1 MADRK
6 KEVKEAQK
14 AGESIIASQFGNEPK
29 TETPSDIKKINQGYK
44 TMEEAQKAKDAKN
57 SAASKT
63 DSTDKSRDDM
73 FSLSYEDA
81 KAKYGRGQGNNIYFM
96 SKEQFER
103 AKADWQNN
111 QGSLVAQRFAEFDGK
126 PYQSAPKKG
135 KTWAD
140 VKSENGNNP
149 AKIAEYLNN
158 TPDYKPGDLTKK
170 GMAEMGYKQGEDGKW
185 TIDNVL
191 DEIDNISASDKTIA
205 TAVESFTNP
214 ETGDVD
220 EGKANAAINEYEQRL
235 VELGAATYD
244 KDGNFILKPTS
255 KGKGWETWATLLS
268 VGLSVIGIAMGIPII
283 PINFRAVTGKD
294 ARDAQIQA
302 LQTQYMN
309 IKSDSAKT
317 IDQMNADVGAGQIA
331 QNNQEA
337 LAAQEKHAQAT
348 AATKDVIGAQTGAEK
363 ELIEKRTD
371 EEIRKDEAQFK
382 RDMQRLQKDQD
393 FQLKLAALQQ
403 QYAKEMANLQS
414 ALSTGSAI
422 DVMRYQNSGFLKDLE
437 EMGMSFSDIASYMAA
452 KNGISPSDKNWQR
465 VKSVSDM
472 MADQANAAGGILQ
485 GIGDIIPF

>member
-1 MADRK
+1 MASRK
-6 KEVKEAQK
+6 EELKKAKE
-14 AGESIIASQFGNEPK
+14 AGESIVTNKFASDATPK
-29 TETPSDIKKINQGYK
+29 NAG
-44 TMEEAQKAKDAKN
+44 
-57 SAASKT
+57 SKT
-63 DSTDKSRDDM
+63 TLDDTRNDM
-73 FSLSYEDA
+73 FSMDYEAA
-81 KAKYGRGQGNNIYFM
+81 KQKYGQKGQGNNFYFM
-96 SKEQFER
+96 SKDQFDRQKQKYLEE
-103 AKADWQNN
+103 NG
-111 QGSLVAQRFAEFDGK
+111 GSLVAQRFAEYDGK
-126 PYQSAPKKG
+126 PYQSEPTKKG

-140 VKSENGNNP
+140 VKSENGNDP
-149 AKIAEYLNN
+149 AKIADYLNS
-158 TPDYKPGDLTKK
+158 TPDYKPGELTKK
-170 GMAEMGYKQGEDGKW
+170 GMAEMGYKQDEDGKW

-191 DEIDNISASDKTIA
+191 DEIDNISASDKTVA
-205 TAVESFTNP
+205 TAVRSFTNP

-268 VGLSVIGIAMGIPII
+268 VGLSVIGIAMGVPII

-294 ARDAQIQA
+294 SRDAQIQA

-331 QNNQEA
+331 QNNQDA

-371 EEIRKDEAQFK
+371 AEIRKDEEQFK

-403 QYAKEMANLQS
+403 QYAKEMAQLQS

-422 DVMRYQNSGFLKDLE
+422 DVMKYQNSGFLKDLKD
-437 EMGMSFSDIASYMAA
+437 MGMSFSDIASYTAA
-452 KNGISPSDKNWQR
+452 KNGISPSDKNWNR
-465 VKSVSDM
+465 VKMVSDM
-472 MADQANAAGGILQ
+472 MSDQANAVGGILS
-485 GIGDIIPF
+485 GVGDIIPF

>member
-1 MADRK
+1 MADKK

-14 AGESIIASQFGNEPK
+14 SNESIVAKKFASNVTPK
-29 TETPSDIKKINQGYK
+29 NVGSNTTLDDTRK
-44 TMEEAQKAKDAKN
+44 
-57 SAASKT
+57 
-63 DSTDKSRDDM
+63 DM
-73 FSLSYEDA
+73 FSMDYEDA
-81 KAKYGRGQGNNIYFM
+81 KQKYGQGQGNNIYFM
-96 SKEQFER
+96 PKNQFEKSKEEYLKNTKTDNKN
-103 AKADWQNN
+103 AATDT
-111 QGSLVAQRFAEFDGK
+111 SLVAKKFAE
-126 PYQSAPKKG
+126 PKG

-140 VKSENGNNP
+140 VKSENGNDP
-149 AKIAEYLNN
+149 AKIADYLNN
-158 TPDYKPGDLTKK
+158 NPDYKAGELTKK

-191 DEIDNISASDKTIA
+191 DEIDNISASDKKVA
-205 TAVESFTNP
+205 SAVQSFTNP

-220 EGKANAAINEYEQRL
+220 EEKANAAINEYEQRL

-268 VGLSVIGIAMGIPII
+268 VGLSVIGIAMGVPII

-317 IDQMNADVGAGQIA
+317 IDKMNADVGAGQIA
-331 QNNQEA
+331 QNNQDA

-382 RDMQRLQKDQD
+382 RDMQRLQKDRD
-393 FQLKLAALQQ
+393 FQIKYAALQQ
-403 QYAKEMANLQS
+403 QYAKEMAELQD

-422 DVMRYQNSGFLKDLE
+422 AVMKYQNSGFLKDLKD
-437 EMGMSFSDIASYMAA
+437 MGMSFSDIASYTAA
-452 KNGISPSDKNWQR
+452 KNGISPSDKNWNR
-465 VKSVSDM
+465 VKQVSDM
-472 MADQANAAGGILQ
+472 VNDTANTVIGGLN
-485 GIGDIIPF
+485 PLKK

>member
-1 MADRK
+1 MADKK

-14 AGESIIASQFGNEPK
+14 AGESIVAKQFGAPS
-29 TETPSDIKKINQGYK
+29 TPWSSSSSNSSSNSSSSTSSG
-44 TMEEAQKAKDAKN
+44 TDAR
-57 SAASKT
+57 S
-63 DSTDKSRDDM
+63 DM
-73 FSLSYEDA
+73 FTMTYEDA

-96 SKEQFER
+96 PKDQFEKSKEEYL
-103 AKADWQNN
+103 KNTKTDT
-111 QGSLVAQRFAEFDGK
+111 SLVAKKFAENSGANK
-126 PYQSAPKKG
+126 N

-140 VKSENGNNP
+140 VKSENGNDP
-149 AKIAEYLNN
+149 AKIADYLNS

-191 DEIDNISASDKTIA
+191 DEIDNISASDKKVA
-205 TAVESFTNP
+205 TAVQSFTNP

-255 KGKGWETWATLLS
+255 KEKGWETWATLLS

-294 ARDAQIQA
+294 TRDAQIQA

-317 IDQMNADVGAGQIA
+317 VDQMNADVGAGQIA
-331 QNNQEA
+331 QNNQDA

-382 RDMQRLQKDQD
+382 RDMQRLQKDQN

-403 QYAKEMANLQS
+403 QYGKEMAQLQS
-414 ALSTGSAI
+414 DLSTGSAI
-422 DVMRYQNSGFLKDLE
+422 DIMRYQNSGFLKDLKD
-437 EMGMSFSDIASYMAA
+437 MGMSFSDIASYTAA
-452 KNGISPSDKNWQR
+452 KNGISPSDKNWNR
-465 VKSVSDM
+465 VKMVSDM
-472 MADQANAAGGILQ
+472 ANDTARAVSGF
-485 GIGDIIPF
+485 IPGRKK

>member
-1 MADRK
+1 MASRK
-6 KEVKEAQK
+6 EELKKAKEI
-14 AGESIIASQFGNEPK
+14 GESIVANKFASDVTPK
-29 TETPSDIKKINQGYK
+29 NVD
-44 TMEEAQKAKDAKN
+44 
-57 SAASKT
+57 SKT
-63 DSTDKSRDDM
+63 TLDDTRKDM
-73 FSLSYEDA
+73 FSMDYEAA
-81 KAKYGRGQGNNIYFM
+81 KQKYGQKGQGNNFYFM
-96 SKEQFER
+96 SKDQFDNQKQKYLDEQ
-103 AKADWQNN
+103 KTTSDIKNVSN
-111 QGSLVAQRFAEFDGK
+111 GDK
-126 PYQSAPKKG
+126 PYQSTPNKKG

-140 VKSENGNNP
+140 VKAENGDDP
-149 AKIAEYLNN
+149 AKIADYLNN
-158 TPDYKPGDLTKK
+158 TPEYKAGDLTKK

-191 DEIDNISASDKTIA
+191 DEIDNISASDKTVA
-205 TAVESFTNP
+205 TAVQSFTNP

-220 EGKANAAINEYEQRL
+220 EEKANTAINEYEQRL

-283 PINFRAVTGKD
+283 PINFKAIAGKD
-294 ARDAQIQA
+294 SRDAQIQA

-331 QNNQEA
+331 QNNQDA

-371 EEIRKDEAQFK
+371 AEIRKDENQFK
-382 RDMQRLQKDQD
+382 RDMARLQSDQN

-403 QYAKEMANLQS
+403 QYSKEMAELQS
-414 ALSTGSAI
+414 ALTTGSAI
-422 DVMRYQNSGFLKDLE
+422 DVMKYQNSGFLKDLKD
-437 EMGMSFSDIASYMAA
+437 MGMSFSDIASYTAA
-452 KNGISPSDKNWQR
+452 KNGISPSDKNWNR
-465 VKSVSDM
+465 VN
-472 MADQANAAGGILQ
+472 MAVGMVTDVATAASKFVPGKKK
-485 GIGDIIPF
+485 

>member
-1 MADRK
+1 MAGRK
-6 KEVKEAQK
+6 EELKKAKET
-14 AGESIIASQFGNEPK
+14 GESIVANKFASDVTPK
-29 TETPSDIKKINQGYK
+29 NVD
-44 TMEEAQKAKDAKN
+44 
-57 SAASKT
+57 SKT
-63 DSTDKSRDDM
+63 TLDDTRKDM
-73 FSLSYEDA
+73 FSMDYEAA
-81 KAKYGRGQGNNIYFM
+81 KQKYGRKGQGNNFYFM
-96 SKEQFER
+96 SKDQFDNQKQKYLDEQKTTSDIKN
-103 AKADWQNN
+103 ASNGD
-111 QGSLVAQRFAEFDGK
+111 K
-126 PYQSAPKKG
+126 PYQSTPNKKG

-140 VKSENGNNP
+140 VKAENGDDP
-149 AKIAEYLNN
+149 AKIADYLNN
-158 TPDYKPGDLTKK
+158 TPEYKAGDLTKK

-191 DEIDNISASDKTIA
+191 DEIDNISASDKTVA
-205 TAVESFTNP
+205 TAVQSFTNP

-220 EGKANAAINEYEQRL
+220 EEKANTAINEYEQRL

-294 ARDAQIQA
+294 SRDAQIQA

-331 QNNQEA
+331 QNNQDA

-371 EEIRKDEAQFK
+371 AEIRKDENQFK
-382 RDMQRLQKDQD
+382 RDMARLQSDQN

-403 QYAKEMANLQS
+403 QYSKEMAELQS
-414 ALSTGSAI
+414 ALTTGSAI
-422 DVMRYQNSGFLKDLE
+422 DVMKYQNSGFLKDLKD
-437 EMGMSFSDIASYMAA
+437 MGMSFSDIASYTAA
-452 KNGISPSDKNWQR
+452 KNGISPSDKNWNR
-465 VKSVSDM
+465 VN
-472 MADQANAAGGILQ
+472 MAVGMVTDVATAASKFVPGKE
-485 GIGDIIPF
+485 

>member
-1 MADRK
+1 MASRK
-6 KEVKEAQK
+6 EELKKAKEI
-14 AGESIIASQFGNEPK
+14 GESIVANKFASDVTPK
-29 TETPSDIKKINQGYK
+29 NVD
-44 TMEEAQKAKDAKN
+44 
-57 SAASKT
+57 SKT
-63 DSTDKSRDDM
+63 TLDDTRKDM
-73 FSLSYEDA
+73 FSMDYEAA
-81 KAKYGRGQGNNIYFM
+81 KQKYGRKGQGNNFYFM
-96 SKEQFER
+96 PKDQFDNQKQKYLDEQKTTSDIKN
-103 AKADWQNN
+103 ASNGD
-111 QGSLVAQRFAEFDGK
+111 K
-126 PYQSAPKKG
+126 PYQSTPNKKG

-140 VKSENGNNP
+140 VKAENGDDP
-149 AKIAEYLNN
+149 AKIADYLNN
-158 TPDYKPGDLTKK
+158 TPEYKAGDLTKK

-191 DEIDNISASDKTIA
+191 DEIDNISASDKTVA
-205 TAVESFTNP
+205 TAVQSFTNP

-220 EGKANAAINEYEQRL
+220 EEKANAAINEYEQRL

-294 ARDAQIQA
+294 SRDAQIQA

-331 QNNQEA
+331 QNNQDA

-371 EEIRKDEAQFK
+371 AEIRKDENQFK
-382 RDMQRLQKDQD
+382 RDMARLQSDQN

-403 QYAKEMANLQS
+403 QYSKEMAELQS
-414 ALSTGSAI
+414 ALTTGSAI
-422 DVMRYQNSGFLKDLE
+422 DVMKYQNSGFLKDLKD
-437 EMGMSFSDIASYMAA
+437 MGMSFSDIASYTAA
-452 KNGISPSDKNWQR
+452 KNGISPSDKNWNR
-465 VKSVSDM
+465 VN
-472 MADQANAAGGILQ
+472 MAVGMVTDVATAASKFVPGKKK
-485 GIGDIIPF
+485 

>member
-6 KEVKEAQK
+6 EELKKAKE
-14 AGESIIASQFGNEPK
+14 AGESIVAKQFAEKQEPATTTK
-29 TETPSDIKKINQGYK
+29 PSEIRKINHGHGSILYHYDGKGYK
-44 TMEEAQKAKDAKN
+44 TMEEAQKAKDAKEGTTSDMKN
-57 SAASKT
+57 AST
-63 DSTDKSRDDM
+63 GDSLIVK
-73 FSLSYEDA
+73 L
-81 KAKYGRGQGNNIYFM
+81 
-96 SKEQFER
+96 
-103 AKADWQNN
+103 
-111 QGSLVAQRFAEFDGK
+111 FAEHDGK
-126 PYQSAPKKG
+126 PYQATKN
-135 KTWAD
+135 KTWDD
-140 VKSENGNNP
+140 VKSENGNDP
-149 AKIAEYLNN
+149 AKIADYLNN
-158 TPDYKPGDLTKK
+158 TPTYKPGELTKK

-191 DEIDNISASDKTIA
+191 DEIDNISASDKTVS
-205 TAVESFTNP
+205 TAVQSFTNP

-220 EGKANAAINEYEQRL
+220 EGKANAAINEYEQKL

-255 KGKGWETWATLLS
+255 KEKGWETWATLLS
-268 VGLSVIGIAMGIPII
+268 VGLSVIGIAMGVPII

-294 ARDAQIQA
+294 SRDAQIQA

-331 QNNQEA
+331 QNNQDA

-348 AATKDVIGAQTGAEK
+348 AATKDVIGAQTDAEK

-371 EEIRKDEAQFK
+371 AEIRKDEEQFK
-382 RDMQRLQKDQD
+382 RDMQRLQKDQG
-393 FQLKLAALQQ
+393 FQLKMAALQH

-414 ALSTGSAI
+414 ALTTGSAI
-422 DVMRYQNSGFLKDLE
+422 DVMKYQNSGFLKDLKD
-437 EMGMSFSDIASYMAA
+437 MGMSFSDIASYTAA

-472 MADQANAAGGILQ
+472 MADQANAVGGILS
-485 GIGDIIPF
+485 GVGSIIPF

>member
-1 MADRK
+1 MADKK
-6 KEVKEAQK
+6 KEVKK
-14 AGESIIASQFGNEPK
+14 SGESIVDKDVTPKNASSNTTLDDTRK
-29 TETPSDIKKINQGYK
+29 
-44 TMEEAQKAKDAKN
+44 
-57 SAASKT
+57 
-63 DSTDKSRDDM
+63 DM
-73 FSLSYEDA
+73 FSMDYEDA
-81 KAKYGRGQGNNIYFM
+81 KQKYGQGQGNNIYFM
-96 SKEQFER
+96 PKDQFENSKEEYL
-103 AKADWQNN
+103 KNTKTDT
-111 QGSLVAQRFAEFDGK
+111 SLVAKKFAENSG
-126 PYQSAPKKG
+126 A

-140 VKSENGNNP
+140 VKSENDNDP
-149 AKIAEYLNN
+149 AKIADYMNN
-158 TPDYKPGDLTKK
+158 NPDYKPGELTKK

-191 DEIDNISASDKTIA
+191 DEIDNISASDKKVS
-205 TAVESFTNP
+205 TAVQSFTNP

-220 EGKANAAINEYEQRL
+220 EEKANAAINEYEQRL

-268 VGLSVIGIAMGIPII
+268 VGLSVIGIAMGIPVI

-331 QNNQEA
+331 QNNQDA

-382 RDMQRLQKDQD
+382 RDMQRLKQDRD
-393 FQLKLAALQQ
+393 FQIKYAALQQ
-403 QYAKEMANLQS
+403 QYAKEMAELQD
-414 ALSTGSAI
+414 ALTTGSAI
-422 DVMRYQNSGFLKDLE
+422 AVMKYQNSGFLKDLKD
-437 EMGMSFSDIASYMAA
+437 MGMSFSDIASYTAA
-452 KNGISPSDKNWQR
+452 KNGISPSDKNWNR
-465 VKSVSDM
+465 VKQVSDM
-472 MADQANAAGGILQ
+472 VNDTANTVISGLK
-485 GIGDIIPF
+485 PLKK

>member
-14 AGESIIASQFGNEPK
+14 AGESIVAKKFASDATPK
-29 TETPSDIKKINQGYK
+29 NAGLNTTLYDIKKDMSSMDY
-44 TMEEAQKAKDAKN
+44 EAVKQ
-57 SAASKT
+57 
-63 DSTDKSRDDM
+63 
-73 FSLSYEDA
+73 
-81 KAKYGRGQGNNIYFM
+81 KYGRGRGDNKN
-96 SKEQFER
+96 
-103 AKADWQNN
+103 AATDT
-111 QGSLVAQRFAEFDGK
+111 SLVAKQFAEK
-126 PYQSAPKKG
+126 PKKE

-140 VKSENGNNP
+140 VKSENGNDP
-149 AKIAEYLNN
+149 AKMAEWLNN
-158 TPDYKPGDLTKK
+158 NPDYKAGNLTKK
-170 GMAEMGYKQGEDGKW
+170 GMAEVGYKQGEDGKW

-191 DEIDNISASDKTIA
+191 DEIDNISASDKKVA
-205 TAVESFTNP
+205 NAVESFTNP

-220 EGKANAAINEYEQRL
+220 EGKANAAINEYEQKL

-294 ARDAQIQA
+294 TRDAQIQA
-302 LQTQYMN
+302 LQSQYMN

-331 QNNQEA
+331 QNNQDA

-363 ELIEKRTD
+363 ELIETRTD
-371 EEIRKDEAQFK
+371 AEIRKDEAQFK
-382 RDMQRLQKDQD
+382 RDMARLQKDQN

-403 QYAKEMANLQS
+403 QYGKEMAQLQS
-414 ALSTGSAI
+414 DLTTGSAI
-422 DVMRYQNSGFLKDLE
+422 DVMKYQNSGFLKDLKD
-437 EMGMSFSDIASYMAA
+437 MGMSFSDIASYVAA
-452 KNGISPSDKNWQR
+452 KNGISPSDKNWNR
-465 VKSVSDM
+465 VKMVSDM
-472 MADQANAAGGILQ
+472 VNDTAGSVSGF
-485 GIGDIIPF
+485 IPGLGRK

>member
-14 AGESIIASQFGNEPK
+14 AGESIVANKFASDATPK
-29 TETPSDIKKINQGYK
+29 NAG
-44 TMEEAQKAKDAKN
+44 
-57 SAASKT
+57 SKT
-63 DSTDKSRDDM
+63 TLDDTRKDM
-73 FSLSYEDA
+73 FSLDYESA
-81 KAKYGRGQGNNIYFM
+81 KQKYGQKGQGNNLYFM

-103 AKADWQNN
+103 AKTDWQDK
-111 QGSLVAQRFAEFDGK
+111 QGSLVAQQFAENGGK
-126 PYQSAPKKG
+126 PYQKEPTKKG

-140 VKSENGNNP
+140 VKSENGNDP
-149 AKIAEYLNN
+149 SKIADYLNN
-158 TPDYKPGDLTKK
+158 TPDYKPGELTKK

-191 DEIDNISASDKTIA
+191 DEIDNISASDKTVA
-205 TAVESFTNP
+205 TAVQSFTNP

-294 ARDAQIQA
+294 SRDAQIQA

-331 QNNQEA
+331 QNNQDA

-371 EEIRKDEAQFK
+371 AEIRKDEEQFK

-393 FQLKLAALQQ
+393 FQLKIAALQQ
-403 QYAKEMANLQS
+403 QYAKEMAQLQS
-414 ALSTGSAI
+414 ALTTGSAI
-422 DVMRYQNSGFLKDLE
+422 DVMRYQNSGFLKDLKD
-437 EMGMSFSDIASYMAA
+437 MGMSFSDIASYTAA
-452 KNGISPSDKNWQR
+452 KNGISPSDKNWNR

-472 MADQANAAGGILQ
+472 LADQANAAGGILS
-485 GIGDIIPF
+485 GVGSIIPF

>member
-1 MADRK
+1 MASRK
-6 KEVKEAQK
+6 EELKKTKET
-14 AGESIIASQFGNEPK
+14 GESIVANKFASDVTPK
-29 TETPSDIKKINQGYK
+29 NVD
-44 TMEEAQKAKDAKN
+44 
-57 SAASKT
+57 SKT
-63 DSTDKSRDDM
+63 TLDDTRKDM
-73 FSLSYEDA
+73 FSMDYEAA
-81 KAKYGRGQGNNIYFM
+81 KQKYGQKGQGNNFYFM
-96 SKEQFER
+96 SKDQFDNQKQKYLDEQKTTSDIKN
-103 AKADWQNN
+103 ASNGD
-111 QGSLVAQRFAEFDGK
+111 K
-126 PYQSAPKKG
+126 PYQSTPNKKG

-140 VKSENGNNP
+140 VKAENGDDP
-149 AKIAEYLNN
+149 AKIADYLNN
-158 TPDYKPGDLTKK
+158 TPEYKAGDLTKK

-191 DEIDNISASDKTIA
+191 DEIDNISASDKTVA
-205 TAVESFTNP
+205 TAVQSFTNP

-220 EGKANAAINEYEQRL
+220 EEKANAAINEYEQRL

-294 ARDAQIQA
+294 SRDAQIQA

-331 QNNQEA
+331 QNNQDA

-371 EEIRKDEAQFK
+371 AEIRKDENQFK
-382 RDMQRLQKDQD
+382 RDMARLQSDQN

-403 QYAKEMANLQS
+403 QYSKEMAELQS
-414 ALSTGSAI
+414 ALTTGSAI
-422 DVMRYQNSGFLKDLE
+422 DVMKYQNSGFLKDLKD
-437 EMGMSFSDIASYMAA
+437 MGMSFSDIASYTAA
-452 KNGISPSDKNWQR
+452 KNGISPSDKNWNR
-465 VKSVSDM
+465 VN
-472 MADQANAAGGILQ
+472 MAVGMVTDVATAASKFVPGKE
-485 GIGDIIPF
+485 

>member
-1 MADRK
+1 MADKK

-14 AGESIIASQFGNEPK
+14 VGESIVAKKFAEPK
-29 TETPSDIKKINQGYK
+29 EEKKTTP
-44 TMEEAQKAKDAKN
+44 
-57 SAASKT
+57 SKT
-63 DSTDKSRDDM
+63 DSSDM
-73 FSLSYEDA
+73 YSLSYEDA
-81 KAKYGRGQGNNIYFM
+81 KQKYGQGQGNNIYFM
-96 SKEQFER
+96 PKDQFEKGKEEYLKNTKTDNKN
-103 AKADWQNN
+103 AATDT
-111 QGSLVAQRFAEFDGK
+111 SLVAKKFAENK
-126 PYQSAPKKG
+126 S

-140 VKSENGNNP
+140 VKAENGNDP
-149 AKIAEYLNN
+149 AKIADYMNN
-158 TPDYKPGDLTKK
+158 NPDYKPGELTKK

-191 DEIDNISASDKTIA
+191 DEIDNISASDKTVA
-205 TAVESFTNP
+205 NAVQSFTNP

-268 VGLSVIGIAMGIPII
+268 VGLSVIGIAMGVPII

-331 QNNQEA
+331 QNNQDA

-382 RDMQRLQKDQD
+382 RDMQRLQKDRD
-393 FQLKLAALQQ
+393 FQIKYAALQQ
-403 QYAKEMANLQS
+403 QYAKEMAELQD

-422 DVMRYQNSGFLKDLE
+422 AVMKYQNSGFLKDLQD
-437 EMGMSFSDIASYMAA
+437 MGMSFSDIASYTAA
-452 KNGISPSDKNWQR
+452 KNGISPSDKNWNR
-465 VKSVSDM
+465 VKMVSDMVNDTASSVSDF
-472 MADQANAAGGILQ
+472 
-485 GIGDIIPF
+485 IPGKKK

>member
-1 MADRK
+1 MADKK

-14 AGESIIASQFGNEPK
+14 AGESIVAKKFASDA
-29 TETPSDIKKINQGYK
+29 TP
-44 TMEEAQKAKDAKN
+44 KDAGSNTTSDDTRK
-57 SAASKT
+57 
-63 DSTDKSRDDM
+63 DM
-73 FSLSYEDA
+73 FSMDYEAA
-81 KAKYGRGQGNNIYFM
+81 KQKYGRGQGNNIYFM
-96 SKEQFER
+96 PKDQFEKGKEEYLKNTKTDNKN
-103 AKADWQNN
+103 AATDT
-111 QGSLVAQRFAEFDGK
+111 SLVAKQFAENGGK
-126 PYQSAPKKG
+126 PYQATKT

-140 VKSENGNNP
+140 VKSENGNDP
-149 AKIAEYLNN
+149 AKIADYLNS
-158 TPDYKPGDLTKK
+158 TPDYKPGELTKK

-185 TIDNVL
+185 NIDNVL
-191 DEIDNISASDKTIA
+191 DEIDNISASDKKVA
-205 TAVESFTNP
+205 TAVQSFTNP

-220 EGKANAAINEYEQRL
+220 EEKANKAINEYEQKL

-244 KDGNFILKPTS
+244 KDGNFVLTPTS

-268 VGLSVIGIAMGIPII
+268 VGLSVIGIAMGVPVL

-331 QNNQEA
+331 QNNQDA

-371 EEIRKDEAQFK
+371 AEIRKDEKQFK
-382 RDMQRLQKDQD
+382 RDMQRLQKDRD
-393 FQLKLAALQQ
+393 FQLKFAALQQ
-403 QYAKEMANLQS
+403 QYAKEMAELQD

-422 DVMRYQNSGFLKDLE
+422 DVMKYQNSGFLKDLKD
-437 EMGMSFSDIASYMAA
+437 MGMSFSDIASYTAA
-452 KNGISPSDKNWQR
+452 KNGISPADKNWNR
-465 VKSVSDM
+465 VKQVSDM
-472 MADQANAAGGILQ
+472 VNGTVSSLN
-485 GIGDIIPF
+485 PLKK

>member
-14 AGESIIASQFGNEPK
+14 SGESIVAKKFASDATPK
-29 TETPSDIKKINQGYK
+29 NAGLNTPLDYIKKDMSSMDY
-44 TMEEAQKAKDAKN
+44 EAVKQ
-57 SAASKT
+57 
-63 DSTDKSRDDM
+63 
-73 FSLSYEDA
+73 
-81 KAKYGRGQGNNIYFM
+81 KYGRGRGDNIYFM
-96 SKEQFER
+96 PKNQFEKSKEEYLKNTKTDNKN
-103 AKADWQNN
+103 AATDT
-111 QGSLVAQRFAEFDGK
+111 SLVAKQFAEK
-126 PYQSAPKKG
+126 PKKE

-140 VKSENGNNP
+140 VKSENGNDP
-149 AKIAEYLNN
+149 AKMAEWLNN
-158 TPDYKPGDLTKK
+158 NPDYKAGDLTKK
-170 GMAEMGYKQGEDGKW
+170 GMAEVGYKQGEDGKW

-191 DEIDNISASDKTIA
+191 DEIDNISASDKKVA
-205 TAVESFTNP
+205 TAVQSFTNP

-220 EGKANAAINEYEQRL
+220 EGKANAAINEYEQKL

-268 VGLSVIGIAMGIPII
+268 VGLSVIGIAMGVPII

-294 ARDAQIQA
+294 TRDAQIQA

-309 IKSDSAKT
+309 IKSDSAKK

-331 QNNQEA
+331 QNNQDA

-382 RDMQRLQKDQD
+382 RDMARLQKDQN

-403 QYAKEMANLQS
+403 QYGKEMAELQS
-414 ALSTGSAI
+414 ALTTGSAI
-422 DVMRYQNSGFLKDLE
+422 DVMKYQNSGFLKDLKD
-437 EMGMSFSDIASYMAA
+437 MGMSFSDIASYTAA
-452 KNGISPSDKNWQR
+452 KNGISPSDKNWNR
-465 VKSVSDM
+465 VKMVSDM
-472 MADQANAAGGILQ
+472 VNDTAGSVSGF
-485 GIGDIIPF
+485 IPGLGKK

>member
-6 KEVKEAQK
+6 KEVKETQK
-14 AGESIIASQFGNEPK
+14 AGESILANKFASDATPK
-29 TETPSDIKKINQGYK
+29 
-44 TMEEAQKAKDAKN
+44 
-57 SAASKT
+57 SAGSKT
-63 DSTDKSRDDM
+63 TVDDTKKDM
-73 FSLSYEDA
+73 FSSDYETA
-81 KAKYGRGQGNNIYFM
+81 KQKYGQVQGNNTYFM
-96 SKEQFER
+96 DKGQFER
-103 AKADWQNN
+103 QKQKYLDEQKATSDTKSE
-111 QGSLVAQRFAEFDGK
+111 SLVAKQFAE
-126 PYQSAPKKG
+126 PKKE

-140 VKSENGNNP
+140 VKSENGNDP
-149 AKIAEYLNN
+149 AKIADYMNN
-158 TPDYKPGDLTKK
+158 NPDYKPGELTKK

-191 DEIDNISASDKTIA
+191 DEIDNISASDETVA
-205 TAVESFTNP
+205 TAVQSFTNP

-220 EGKANAAINEYEQRL
+220 EEKANAAINEYEQRL
-235 VELGAATYD
+235 VELGAAAYD

-268 VGLSVIGIAMGIPII
+268 VGLSVIGIAMGVPVI

-302 LQTQYMN
+302 LQQQYMN

-317 IDQMNADVGAGQIA
+317 VDQMNADVGAGQIA
-331 QNNQEA
+331 QNNQDA

-371 EEIRKDEAQFK
+371 AEIRKDEAQFK
-382 RDMQRLQKDQD
+382 RDMQRLQKDRD

-403 QYAKEMANLQS
+403 QYGKEMAQLQS
-414 ALSTGSAI
+414 DLSTGSAI
-422 DVMRYQNSGFLKDLE
+422 DVMRYQNSGFLKDLKD
-437 EMGMSFSDIASYMAA
+437 MGMSFSDIASYTAA

-465 VKSVSDM
+465 VKMVSDM
-472 MADQANAAGGILQ
+472 VNDTAGSVGNF
-485 GIGDIIPF
+485 IPGKK

>member
-14 AGESIIASQFGNEPK
+14 SGESIVAKKFASDATSKNAGSN
-29 TETPSDIKKINQGYK
+29 TPLYDIKKDMSSMDY
-44 TMEEAQKAKDAKN
+44 EAVKQ
-57 SAASKT
+57 
-63 DSTDKSRDDM
+63 
-73 FSLSYEDA
+73 
-81 KAKYGRGQGNNIYFM
+81 KYGKGRGNNLYFM
-96 SKEQFER
+96 PKNQFER
-103 AKADWQNN
+103 QKQKYLDEQKTTSDMKNASTGD
-111 QGSLVAQRFAEFDGK
+111 SLVAKQFEE
-126 PYQSAPKKG
+126 PKKG

-140 VKSENGNNP
+140 VKSENGNDP
-149 AKIAEYLNN
+149 AKIADYLNN
-158 TPDYKPGDLTKK
+158 NPDYKPGDLTKK
-170 GMAEMGYKQGEDGKW
+170 GMTEMGYKQGEDGKW

-191 DEIDNISASDKTIA
+191 DEIDDISASDKKVA
-205 TAVESFTNP
+205 TAVQSFTNP

-220 EGKANAAINEYEQRL
+220 EEKANAAINEYEQKL

-294 ARDAQIQA
+294 SRDAQIQA

-331 QNNQEA
+331 QNNQDA

-382 RDMQRLQKDQD
+382 RDMQRLQKDRD
-393 FQLKLAALQQ
+393 FQLKYAALQQ
-403 QYAKEMANLQS
+403 QYAKEMAQLQDE
-414 ALSTGSAI
+414 LSTKSAI
-422 DVMRYQNSGFLKDLE
+422 DVMKYQNSGFLKDLKD
-437 EMGMSFSDIASYMAA
+437 MGMSFSDIASYTAA

-465 VKSVSDM
+465 VKMVSDMVNDTASSVSDF
-472 MADQANAAGGILQ
+472 
-485 GIGDIIPF
+485 IPGF

>member
-14 AGESIIASQFGNEPK
+14 SGESIVAKKFASDATPK
-29 TETPSDIKKINQGYK
+29 NAGLNTPLDYIKKDMTSMDY
-44 TMEEAQKAKDAKN
+44 EAVKQ
-57 SAASKT
+57 
-63 DSTDKSRDDM
+63 
-73 FSLSYEDA
+73 
-81 KAKYGRGQGNNIYFM
+81 KYGRGQGNNIYFM
-96 SKEQFER
+96 PKETSTKKQAEYN
-103 AKADWQNN
+103 KNKQEEKPKKT
-111 QGSLVAQRFAEFDGK
+111 SLVADKFGN
-126 PYQSAPKKG
+126 KKE

-140 VKSENGNNP
+140 VKSENGNDP
-149 AKIAEYLNN
+149 AKMAEWLNN
-158 TPDYKPGDLTKK
+158 NPDYKAGDLTKK
-170 GMAEMGYKQGEDGKW
+170 GMAEVGYKQGEDGKW

-191 DEIDNISASDKTIA
+191 DEIDNISASDKKVA
-205 TAVESFTNP
+205 NAVESFTNP

-220 EGKANAAINEYEQRL
+220 EGKANAAINEYEQKL

-294 ARDAQIQA
+294 SRDAQIQA
-302 LQTQYMN
+302 LQNQYMN

-331 QNNQEA
+331 QNNQDA

-363 ELIEKRTD
+363 ELIETRTD
-371 EEIRKDEAQFK
+371 AEIRKDEAQFK
-382 RDMQRLQKDQD
+382 RDMARLQKDQN

-403 QYAKEMANLQS
+403 QYGKEMAQLQS
-414 ALSTGSAI
+414 DLSTGSAI
-422 DVMRYQNSGFLKDLE
+422 DVMKYQNSGFLKDLKD
-437 EMGMSFSDIASYMAA
+437 MGMSFSDIASYTAA
-452 KNGISPSDKNWQR
+452 KNGISPSDKNWNR
-465 VKSVSDM
+465 VKMVSDMVNDTAGSVSDF
-472 MADQANAAGGILQ
+472 
-485 GIGDIIPF
+485 IPGF

>member
-14 AGESIIASQFGNEPK
+14 AGESILANKFASDATPK
-29 TETPSDIKKINQGYK
+29 NAG
-44 TMEEAQKAKDAKN
+44 
-57 SAASKT
+57 SKT
-63 DSTDKSRDDM
+63 TLDDTKKDM
-73 FSLSYEDA
+73 FSMDYEAA
-81 KAKYGRGQGNNIYFM
+81 KQKYGQGQGNNIYFM
-96 SKEQFER
+96 EKGQFER
-103 AKADWQNN
+103 QKQNYLDEQKATSDMNG
-111 QGSLVAQRFAEFDGK
+111 GSLVAKQFAE
-126 PYQSAPKKG
+126 PKG

-140 VKSENGNNP
+140 VKSENGNDP
-149 AKIAEYLNN
+149 AKIADYLNN
-158 TPDYKPGDLTKK
+158 TPDYKPGNLTKK

-191 DEIDNISASDKTIA
+191 DEIDNISASDKTVA
-205 TAVESFTNP
+205 NAVQSFTNP
-214 ETGDVD
+214 ETGEVD
-220 EGKANAAINEYEQRL
+220 EGKANKAINEYEKAL
-235 VELGAATYD
+235 VELGAAEFD

-268 VGLSVIGIAMGIPII
+268 VGLSVIGIAMGVPII

-331 QNNQEA
+331 QNNADA

-363 ELIEKRTD
+363 ELIETRTAA
-371 EEIRKDEAQFK
+371 EIKKDEAQFK
-382 RDMQRLQKDQD
+382 RDMQRLKSDRD
-393 FQLKLAALQQ
+393 FQLKYAALQQ
-403 QYAKEMANLQS
+403 QYAKEMAELQD

-422 DVMRYQNSGFLKDLE
+422 TVMKYQNSGFLKDLQD
-437 EMGMSFSDIASYMAA
+437 MGMSFSDIASYTAA
-452 KNGISPSDKNWQR
+452 KNGISPADKNWNR
-465 VKSVSDM
+465 VKMVGDMVTGGVSAVGSVV
-472 MADQANAAGGILQ
+472 NPVPIK
-485 GIGDIIPF
+485 

>member
-1 MADRK
+1 MASRK
-6 KEVKEAQK
+6 EELKKAKE
-14 AGESIIASQFGNEPK
+14 AGESIVANKFASDVTPK
-29 TETPSDIKKINQGYK
+29 NVD
-44 TMEEAQKAKDAKN
+44 
-57 SAASKT
+57 SKT
-63 DSTDKSRDDM
+63 TLDDTRKDM
-73 FSLSYEDA
+73 FSMDYEAA
-81 KAKYGRGQGNNIYFM
+81 KQKYGRKGQGNNFYFM
-96 SKEQFER
+96 PKDQFDNQKQKYLDEQKTTSDIKN
-103 AKADWQNN
+103 ASNGD
-111 QGSLVAQRFAEFDGK
+111 K
-126 PYQSAPKKG
+126 PYQSTPNKKG

-140 VKSENGNNP
+140 VKAENGDDP
-149 AKIAEYLNN
+149 AKIADYLNN
-158 TPDYKPGDLTKK
+158 TPEYKAGDLTKK

-191 DEIDNISASDKTIA
+191 DEIDNISASDKTVA
-205 TAVESFTNP
+205 TAVQSFTNP

-220 EGKANAAINEYEQRL
+220 EEKANAAINEYEQRL

-294 ARDAQIQA
+294 SRDAQIQA

-331 QNNQEA
+331 QNNQDA

-371 EEIRKDEAQFK
+371 AEIRKDENQFK
-382 RDMQRLQKDQD
+382 RDMARLQSDQN

-403 QYAKEMANLQS
+403 QYSKEMAELQS
-414 ALSTGSAI
+414 ALTTGSAI
-422 DVMRYQNSGFLKDLE
+422 DVMKYQNSGFLKDLKD
-437 EMGMSFSDIASYMAA
+437 MGMSFSDIASYTAA
-452 KNGISPSDKNWQR
+452 KNGISPSDKNWNR
-465 VKSVSDM
+465 VN
-472 MADQANAAGGILQ
+472 MAVGMVTDVATAASKFVPGKKKK
-485 GIGDIIPF
+485 